1 MGEGPTSSTKIC
13 LSLLKPQ
20 LKSLH
25 TFYGLFLPPR
35 PCRGSVTGSFY
46 CCYLQFLLWPPAYKS
61 PTSSFFG
68 IHFASLTKSPLSFIV
83 TIWSSYRPPMSVL
96 DIYSMRCL
104 WTIFKSCLSDNC
116 MGLMSVRQLY
126 GSEGQEGC
134 CGPTTE
140 ILNHPS
146 PVGILGWVCVC
157 VRELRCYHLVEC
169 IYSLFKTQ
177 IKLSISCEKDTFDNY
192 SCDWAFFPLN
202 YSSEDT
208 YPTSHMLV
216 FR

>member
-1 MGEGPTSSTKIC
+1 MCVQARRWCLQHQKPDKALLIPTPFPCQHIPFYIISWHINYPLAHLSHNMGEGPTSSTKIC

-35 PCRGSVTGSFY
+35 PCRGSFTGSFY

-83 TIWSSYRPPMSVL
+83 TIWSCYRPPMSVL

-116 MGLMSVRQLY
+116 MGLRVRKDAVAQPRRFWII
-126 GSEGQEGC
+126 Q
-134 CGPTTE
+134 
-140 ILNHPS
+140 
-146 PVGILGWVCVC
+146 VQWV
-157 VRELRCYHLVEC
+157 
-169 IYSLFKTQ
+169 F
-177 IKLSISCEKDTFDNY
+177 
-192 SCDWAFFPLN
+192 
-202 YSSEDT
+202 
-208 YPTSHMLV
+208 
-216 FR
+216 